1 MAYPAENSGVI
12 NTKLKKVFTMNPIYQ
27 MLQLQ
32 QQLNDATNGKG
43 WEGGITKN
51 AKEINWRR
59 CIYMESCELIDSY
72 PWKHWKSI
80 DAPANTENA
89 QIEVVDIWH
98 FVMSLALE
106 DFKINLKGDIGF
118 LANEIEKIEN
128 FSTLRGKNSINSN
141 AKEIIIHIE
150 DMLRAIFAH
159 KSSFKVMEKFFNI
172 VVDVGLNIEELY
184 TLYVGKNILNQF
196 RQDHGYKS
204 GEYIKVWNGAEDN
217 EVMHNLLQTAPHI
230 KPDELY
236 HELQRVYESL

>member
-1 MAYPAENSGVI
+1 
-12 NTKLKKVFTMNPIYQ
+12 MNPIHQ

-43 WEGGITKN
+43 WESGITKN

-59 CIYMESCELIDSY
+59 CIYMESCELIDCY

-106 DFKINLKGDIGF
+106 DFKINVRGDTGF
-118 LANEIEKIEN
+118 LSNQIQKLESYSLFVE
-128 FSTLRGKNSINSN
+128 TQTINSHH
-141 AKEIIIHIE
+141 KEIIVAIE

-159 KSSFKVMEKFFNI
+159 KSSLKIIEKFFVI
-172 VVDVGLNIEELY
+172 ASGVGLNLERLY
-184 TLYVGKNILNQF
+184 QLYVGKNILNQF

-204 GEYIKVWNGAEDN
+204 GEYIKVWNGLEDN
-217 EVMHNLLQTAPHI
+217 EVMHNLLQTAPQI

-236 HELQRVYESL
+236 QELKRVYESL